1 MERDLRMRENRQKSR
16 AHGRGRG
23 GPSRG
28 GPPGKPHSP
37 RRSAPIPDQDRF
49 LPPSDS
55 ADGSLALRRA
65 TGAACSRPLPSVP
78 SPPDSPF
85 SDEDAA
91 AFAQILAGL
100 SLDDQVS
107 LDFLVDVAPLERRI
121 SQPDPARPVRAAKP
135 QPPTA
140 ARAASH
146 AKKEPDKDL
155 NSWLDDL
162 LS

>member
-1 MERDLRMRENRQKSR
+1 VL
-16 AHGRGRG
+16 
-23 GPSRG
+23 
-28 GPPGKPHSP
+28 
-37 RRSAPIPDQDRF
+37 RRSTA
-49 LPPSDS
+49 
-55 ADGSLALRRA
+55 
-65 TGAACSRPLPSVP
+65 AACSRPLPSVP

-107 LDFLVDVAPLERRI
+107 LDFIVEVPPLERRI
-121 SQPDPARPVRAAKP
+121 SQPQPAQPAPAAERKAEPPKKKP
-135 QPPTA
+135 
-140 ARAASH
+140 
-146 AKKEPDKDL
+146 EEDL